1 MICRGFVQG
10 RAKNSFSVRPSF
22 EYWGPWIGKN
32 TRQSEMALNTEFEK
46 AISAKSSTEAEVS
59 MVSEDRLVDELMKQK
74 VSTVRKLCKACNLD
88 VKGSRMDLILR
99 LRQEIKTRHSY
110 DKIFQKIWG
119 ASESPRDFADLL
131 LSWKHLPNVTVY
143 DFARGL
149 ATHVNLR
156 WPTVIPFKP
165 HEGRLAAS
173 TPQNITAA
181 QQNKLKISLPWL
193 TVAKS

>member
-1 MICRGFVQG
+1 MDLHKKGVFNFPVSDIKDAPENFTGEVNIEEFWDSVQLEMISRGFVQG

-99 LRQEIKTRHSY
+99 FRQEMKTCHSY

-119 ASESPRDFADLL
+119 ASS
-131 LSWKHLPNVTVY
+131 
-143 DFARGL
+143 
-149 ATHVNLR
+149 
-156 WPTVIPFKP
+156 
-165 HEGRLAAS
+165 
-173 TPQNITAA
+173 
-181 QQNKLKISLPWL
+181 
-193 TVAKS
+193 KSHT